1 MKFVVTGFLGA
12 IKQLQS
18 KLLNDSVGVDSRNQ
32 NPVRGDLRPWRD
44 PLTVAT
50 VPAGRKTIYR
60 MGRDVASDSTYWLSW
75 NEVVHA
81 VRGFLAS
88 DSTERTYFTGSG
100 TPKVTDNLIGL
111 ATAPY
116 PSAAR
121 ELGVPQPTGTLTL
134 SEITPGTGDAETRY
148 YVRTYVTDKG
158 EESAPSSAV
167 SITCKPGAVIDI
179 GALDAVPAGN
189 YGVTLQRIYRTQATT
204 TDIADFFFLREVA
217 STLTST
223 QDDARALNLAATLVT
238 NGPIGAVG
246 RQWSMPPADLTHLT
260 AMGNGVLAGI
270 SGRSVR
276 YCEPYKAYAW
286 PPAYVTLPP
295 DVTPVALA
303 AWSGNLLIL
312 TTGQPYLVTGSVP
325 EAFGDDPTEMPQACI
340 SETSVAVVGG
350 GACWAAPDGLAYY
363 GKFGEKLVT
372 AGILSRDD
380 WQAMN
385 PTTIVGCQ
393 YEGAYLGFY
402 DAGGGTLKGFL
413 IDPVNPTGIY
423 YLDTGYVAAFFDRLR
438 DALFVLDAAGDI
450 KKWDAGA
457 SYMTAT
463 FTTAVLRTQQPMS
476 PSHLQVLADQYPVTV
491 KVTSDQ
497 VDRVT
502 GVTSMVLRETR
513 VVNDSRPASLKGGY
527 TSNEFQ
533 LEVSVTGAG
542 GVQGVA
548 IADNRRELLG

>member
-1 MKFVVTGFLGA
+1 MKLVVTGFLGA

-18 KLLNDSVGVDSRNQ
+18 KLLTDSVGVDSRNQ

-44 PLTVAT
+44 PLSVAS

-75 NEVVHA
+75 NDIVHA

-100 TPKVTDNLIGL
+100 TPKVTDNIIGL
-111 ATAPY
+111 ASAPY
-116 PSAAR
+116 PAAAR
-121 ELGVPQPTGTLTL
+121 ELGVPAPTGTMTLTQ
-134 SEITPGTGDAETRY
+134 SSPGTGADELRY

-158 EESAPSSAV
+158 EESAPSTAV

-179 GALDAVPAGN
+179 GALDPVPAGN
-189 YGVTLQRIYRTQATT
+189 YGVTLQRIYRTQATES
-204 TDIADFFFLREVA
+204 DIAEFFFLREVA
-217 STLTST
+217 SSLTST

-238 NGPIGAVG
+238 NGPVGMVG
-246 RQWSMPPADLTHLT
+246 RQWSMPPADLKHLT
-260 AMGNGVLAGI
+260 AMGNGMLAGI

-286 PPAYVTLPP
+286 PPAYETLPP

-303 AWSGNLLIL
+303 AWAGNLLIL

-325 EAFGDDPTEMPQACI
+325 ESLGHEPTEFQQACV
-340 SETSVAVVGG
+340 SETSVVAVAG
-350 GACWAAPDGLAYY
+350 GACWAAPDGLAFY
-363 GKFGEKLVT
+363 GRAGQKLVT
-372 AGILSRDD
+372 GGILSRDD

-393 YEGAYLGFY
+393 YEGAYMGFY
-402 DAGGGTLKGFL
+402 DAGGGTIKGFL

-423 YLDTGYVAAFFDRLR
+423 YLDTGYVAAYFDRLR

-450 KKWDAGA
+450 RKWDAGA

-463 FTTAVLRTQQPMS
+463 FVSKVFRTPQPMA
-476 PSHLQVLADQYPVTV
+476 PSHLQVIADQFPVTV

-502 GVTSMVLRETR
+502 GVTSMVLRETC
-513 VVNDSRPASLKGGY
+513 VVNDSRPVGLKGGY

-542 GVQGVA
+542 GVQGIA
-548 IADNRRELLG
+548 ITDNRRELVG